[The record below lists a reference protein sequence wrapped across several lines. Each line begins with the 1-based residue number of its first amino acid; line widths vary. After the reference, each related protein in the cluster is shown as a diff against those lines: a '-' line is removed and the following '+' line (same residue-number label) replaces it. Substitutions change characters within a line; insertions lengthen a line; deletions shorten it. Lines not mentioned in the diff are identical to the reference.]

1 MYASPYFDVII
12 RGRRADMVQL
22 MSISGADE
30 RRDFDEYFDHDND
43 EFDHELYYKGGL
55 FTMI

>member
-43 EFDHELYYKGGL
+43 NF
-55 FTMI
+55 

>member
-1 MYASPYFDVII
+1 MYTSPYFDVII
-12 RGRRADMVQL
+12 RGRRVDMVQL

-30 RRDFDEYFDHDND
+30 RRDFDEYFDH
-43 EFDHELYYKGGL
+43 ELYYKGGL